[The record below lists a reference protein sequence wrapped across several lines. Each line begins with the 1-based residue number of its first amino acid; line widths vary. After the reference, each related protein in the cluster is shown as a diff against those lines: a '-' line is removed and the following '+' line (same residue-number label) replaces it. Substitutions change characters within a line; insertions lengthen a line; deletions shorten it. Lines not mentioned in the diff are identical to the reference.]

1 MRATLFLS
9 SLFAVSLI
17 GGAAFAERPS
27 EGAESRR
34 PIRDHKIQELHSHEA
49 STVRD
54 HAAPVGHEKA
64 STREP
69 RLVKEPPTHGD
80 NVDRSYAA
88 HAAMSGDKA
97 HQNAQPASKTI
108 NKAYTEARNCSDTD
122 ADCAKIHGKPAGNA
136 GDTVAKTDD
145 TRPRMT
151 RAQVQEMVDKLHKM
165 MCERHAAACA
175 DFL

>member
-34 PIRDHKIQELHSHEA
+34 PIRDHKLQELRPHEA
-49 STVRD
+49 STVRE
-54 HAAPVGHEKA
+54 HAAPTQHERS

-69 RLVKEPPTHGD
+69 KVVKEAPSRGD
-80 NVDRSYAA
+80 NVDRSYAS
-88 HAAMSGDKA
+88 HAAMTGDKA
-97 HQNAQPASKTI
+97 HQNAQPASKTT
-108 NKAYTEARNCSDTD
+108 NKAYAEARNCSDTD
-122 ADCAKIHGKPAGNA
+122 TDCAKVHSNSSK
-136 GDTVAKTDD
+136 GDTSAKKDD
-145 TRPRMT
+145 NKPKMT

-175 DFL
+175 DYL

>member
-1 MRATLFLS
+1 MRANLFLS

-34 PIRDHKIQELHSHEA
+34 PIHDYKLQELRPHEA
-49 STVRD
+49 STVRE
-54 HAAPVGHEKA
+54 HAAPAAHDKVT
-64 STREP
+64 TREP
-69 RLVKEPPTHGD
+69 KALKEAPTRGD

-88 HAAMSGDKA
+88 HAPTSANQA
-97 HQNAQPASKTI
+97 HENAQPGSKTV
-108 NKAYTEARNCSDTD
+108 NKAYAEARNCSDTD
-122 ADCAKIHGKPAGNA
+122 ADCAKVHGKPAGNA
-136 GDTVAKTDD
+136 GDTASKKDD
-145 TRPRMT
+145 TKPAMT

-165 MCERHAAACA
+165 MCARHAAACA